1 MRATC
6 LLSVWFLLQHIISI
20 PRAEF
25 LQSFSHT
32 ITRWLWAKL
41 ALPALAL

>member
-25 LQSFSHT
+25 LSYDY
-32 ITRWLWAKL
+32 AM
-41 ALPALAL
+41 AVG

>member
-6 LLSVWFLLQHIISI
+6 LLSVWFLLQHIII
-20 PRAEF
+20 VFHAR
-25 LQSFSHT
+25 SFSHT